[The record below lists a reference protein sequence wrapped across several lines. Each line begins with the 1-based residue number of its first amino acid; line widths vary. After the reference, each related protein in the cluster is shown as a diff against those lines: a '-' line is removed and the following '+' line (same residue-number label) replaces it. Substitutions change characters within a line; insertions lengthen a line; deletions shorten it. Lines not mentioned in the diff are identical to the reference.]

1 MVPTTILPVPH
12 HPDVDKVHVRP
23 DIRLVSYSREIGSSS
38 GPGNHGAGQIAVVRR
53 VTWVGFVVNLLL
65 TGFKLVAG
73 LVGNSAAVV
82 ADAVHSL
89 SDCVTDVAVLVGIRY
104 WSRPP
109 DETHPYGHK
118 RIETLVTAFIGVML
132 AAAAFGLGWDAIKGL
147 TAERDDPPTVLAL
160 IAALTSIVLKEAL
173 YHYTRIAGTR
183 VRSSALAANA
193 WHHRSDALS
202 SIPASVAVGLAL
214 YDPTLAFVDHVGEL
228 LVAMLVLVAAWKI
241 SAPALDQL
249 VDRGASA
256 ADTAVIRCLAEA
268 VPGVR
273 EVHEL
278 RTRFAGVGILVD
290 VHVLVT
296 GSLTVCE
303 GHRIADE
310 VKRSLVADGPNVE
323 DAVIHIEPFEEA
335 SHGPPEP
342 PDLC

>member
-1 MVPTTILPVPH
+1 M
-12 HPDVDKVHVRP
+12 
-23 DIRLVSYSREIGSSS
+23 
-38 GPGNHGAGQIAVVRR
+38 AVVRR
-53 VTWVGFVVNLLL
+53 VTWVGFAVNLLL
-65 TGFKLVAG
+65 AGFKLVAG
-73 LVGNSAAVV
+73 LAGNSAAVV

-109 DETHPYGHK
+109 DETHPYGHQ
-118 RIETLVTAFIGVML
+118 RIETLVTAFIGMML
-132 AAAAFGLGWDAIKGL
+132 AAAACGLGYHAVVGLADPRQDAPG
-147 TAERDDPPTVLAL
+147 PVAL
-160 IAALTSIVLKEAL
+160 VAALSSIVVKEAL

-202 SIPASVAVGLAL
+202 SIPAAAAVGLAL
-214 YDPTLAFVDHVGEL
+214 FDPHLSFLDHVGEL

-241 SAPALDQL
+241 AAPALDQL
-249 VDRGASA
+249 ADRGASA
-256 ADTAVIRCLAEA
+256 ADTKAIQRLAEA

-273 EVHEL
+273 EVHGL

-290 VHVLVT
+290 VHVLVA

-310 VKRSLVADGPNVE
+310 VKRVLVADGPNVE
-323 DAVIHIEPFEEA
+323 DAVIHIEPFEEE
-335 SHGPPEP
+335 SRRPPGSP
-342 PDLC
+342 GRD